1 MLQVYDSL
9 TKKKQ
14 PLKPID
20 GNNIKMYVCG
30 ITVYDFCHLGHARMM
45 VAFDLISRY
54 LRTRGYDIKYVQ
66 NITDIDDKIIKRANE
81 NGEPYFEFIERFIAA
96 MQEDRAALNIIKP
109 DEEPRATE
117 FIPQIITLIETL
129 ITKGYAYVASNGDVY
144 YDVRKFKTYGELA
157 HQNLD
162 EFQSGARVDINEAK
176 HNPLDFVL
184 WKIAKPN
191 EPSWESP
198 WGAGRPGWHI
208 ECSAMSTTCLGN
220 HLDIHGGGLDLLF
233 PHHQNEIAQSEAAT
247 GEKFVNLWLHN
258 GFVNVDA
265 EKMSK
270 SLNNFTTIREALKE
284 YRPEVLRYF
293 LLASHYRS
301 PINYSS
307 DNLASATGALERLY
321 TALRDLPQAT
331 ELDTHNYE
339 PRFYEKMDDD
349 FNTPEALAVLFD
361 LAREINRLKST
372 DYTKAV
378 TLGAL
383 LKRLGGI
390 LGLLQND
397 PTHFLQMGGEDE
409 KAEIESLIKQR
420 LDAKANKNWAEADKI
435 RDKLLHEYMVTIG
448 DNGANTT
455 WRKISRID

>member
-1 MLQVYDSL
+1 MLHIYDSL
-9 TKKKQ
+9 TQKKQ

-20 GNNIKMYVCG
+20 KNNIKMYVCG
-30 ITVYDFCHLGHARMM
+30 ITVYDFCHLGHARMN
-45 VAFDLISRY
+45 VAFDVISRY
-54 LRTRGYDIKYVQ
+54 LRARGYHIKYVQ

-81 NGEPYFEFIERFIAA
+81 RGEPYFEFVERFINA
-96 MQEDRAALNIIKP
+96 MHEDNKALGVLPP

-117 FIPQIITLIETL
+117 FIPQIIALIEIL
-129 ITKGYAYVASNGDVY
+129 IEKGYAYVGTNGDIY
-144 YDVRKFKTYGELA
+144 YNVRHFKTYGELA

-162 EFQSGARVDINEAK
+162 DLLSGARVDVSEAK

-184 WKIAKPN
+184 WKLAKPN

-270 SLNNFTTIREALKE
+270 SLGNFTTIREALKE

-321 TALRDLPQAT
+321 TALRGLPIAT
-331 ELDTHNYE
+331 ELDPNHYE
-339 PRFYEKMDDD
+339 QRFYEKMDDD
-349 FNTPEALAVLFD
+349 FNSPEALAVLFD
-361 LAREINRLKST
+361 LAREINRLKT
-372 DYTKAV
+372 PDTQQAAALA
-378 TLGAL
+378 TL
-383 LKRLGGI
+383 LKRLAGI
-390 LGLLQND
+390 LGLLQDN
-397 PTHFLQMGGEDE
+397 PEKFLQSSVDNTLDNLAIE
-409 KAEIESLIKQR
+409 KLIAERST
-420 LDAKANKNWAEADKI
+420 AKANKDWGLADKI
-435 RDKLLHEYMVTIG
+435 RKQLTDAGIILE
-448 DNGANTT
+448 DNAQGTT
-455 WRKISRID
+455 WRKR

>member
-1 MLQVYDSL
+1 MLHIYDSL
-9 TKKKQ
+9 TQQKQ

-30 ITVYDFCHLGHARMM
+30 MTVYDFCHLGHARMM
-45 VAFDLISRY
+45 LAFDLVSRY
-54 LRTRGYDIKYVQ
+54 LRARGYNVKYVR

-81 NGEPYFEFIERFIAA
+81 NGEPYFEFVERFIKA
-96 MQEDRAALNIIKP
+96 MHDDNKKLEILPP

-117 FIPQIITLIETL
+117 FIPQIILLIETL
-129 ITKGYAYVASNGDVY
+129 IDKNYAYVGTNGDVY
-144 YDVRKFKTYGELA
+144 YNVRKFKTYGELA

-162 EFQSGARVDINEAK
+162 ELQSGARVDISEAK
-176 HNPLDFVL
+176 RNPLDFVL
-184 WKIAKPN
+184 WKLAKLN

-247 GEKFVNLWLHN
+247 DEKFVNLWLHN

-270 SLNNFTTIREALKE
+270 SLGNFTTIREALKE

-307 DNLASATGALERLY
+307 ANLDSATAALERFY
-321 TALRDLPQAT
+321 TALRGLSLTKEMDM
-331 ELDTHNYE
+331 DHYE
-339 PRFYEKMDDD
+339 QRFYEKMDDD

-361 LAREINRLKST
+361 LVREINRLKTT
-372 DYTKAV
+372 DINKAAA
-378 TLGAL
+378 LGAL
-383 LKRLGGI
+383 LKRLAGI
-390 LGLLQND
+390 LGLLQEE
-397 PTHFLQMGGEDE
+397 PEKFLQSSVDNTLDNTAIEALI
-409 KAEIESLIKQR
+409 AER
-420 LDAKANKNWAEADKI
+420 LAARATKNWARADEVRQQLTEAGIILEDRGDK
-435 RDKLLHEYMVTIG
+435 TS
-448 DNGANTT
+448 
-455 WRKISRID
+455 WRRG